1 MSDAISSTPK
11 TQRAVEIDGAK
22 GDIAPL
28 RAFEATLVKV
38 QTATPAAVQQVPSAS
53 SSPGRIVTPPAS
65 AVSARADSAYSSS
78 SPSADSGQRSPRPAA
93 SSGAN
98 ATVAAVQAGLES
110 QASGNSSKGGASN
123 GVVAKP
129 LFASSDLAK
138 PEGVTPD
145 AAAITS
151 GPNYSGGRV
160 DAGGGDPV
168 AALSSTAAL
177 SGALNGGSAADVQ
190 AALQSTLEGFAS
202 GKVPDAIKAAIGQ
215 SADGAGGTLNAH
227 ANEIAGLLDNITALA
242 QDILA
247 KGPLS
252 DLDIASNFDQLFWVS
267 SWFDLF
273 NGLTPYDPVS
283 AINNSVNAAM
293 AMPMDILYTR
303 ALLVPLVDVERVVS
317 PGLASRRAVRAN
329 TETVPGAEQF
339 GPEQLANN
347 V

>member
-11 TQRAVEIDGAK
+11 TQRAVEIDDAK

-28 RAFEATLVKV
+28 KAFEATLVKV
-38 QTATPAAVQQVPSAS
+38 QAATPAAVKQVPSAS
-53 SSPGRIVTPPAS
+53 SPPGPILPSPAS
-65 AVSARADSAYSSS
+65 GVSARADSAKSSS
-78 SPSADSGQRSPRPAA
+78 ADGGQRSPRPAA
-93 SSGAN
+93 SSGAT
-98 ATVAAVQAGLES
+98 ATAAAVQAGLES
-110 QASGNSSKGGASN
+110 QASGNSSKSGVSN
-123 GVVAKP
+123 RLVAKP
-129 LFASSDLAK
+129 LSGSADAAK
-138 PEGVTPD
+138 SEGVTPD

-151 GPNYSGGRV
+151 GPNDSGGGV
-160 DAGGGDPV
+160 DAGGSDPV

-177 SGALNGGSAADVQ
+177 SGALNGGSVAEVQ
-190 AALQSTLEGFAS
+190 AALQSTLEGFAT
-202 GKVPDAIKAAIGQ
+202 GKVPDAIKVAIGQ
-215 SADGAGGTLNAH
+215 SADGAGGKVNAR
-227 ANEIAGLLDNITALA
+227 ANEIAGLLDNITVLA

-303 ALLVPLVDVERVVS
+303 ALLVVERVVS

-329 TETVPGAEQF
+329 TETVPGAERL